1 MGGYLILRPP
11 VIFGIAAAVRFAI
24 GAGQTAA
31 VGANFMTK
39 GKNGNLFL
47 ILGVIMADGELT
59 INDDNVAGDIAVAG
73 TVLSAGYAIGK
84 MLDEDDSCNGGL
96 IGAGAA
102 AVLLGGLFIGKALS
116 DT

>member
-1 MGGYLILRPP
+1 LGLILCRR
-11 VIFGIAAAVRFAI
+11 V
-24 GAGQTAA
+24 
-31 VGANFMTK
+31 
-39 GKNGNLFL
+39 KNGNLFL
-47 ILGVIMADGELT
+47 MMGVFMSDCELITSDG
-59 INDDNVAGDIAVAG
+59 DVAGDIAVAG

-96 IGAGAA
+96 IGAGAV